1 MEESHL
7 SQLRCDFRRVY
18 GCSFDEVPVDECLDL
33 VHGLPDGSL
42 YVSSVAPSRAWTET
56 RQLACDVMDM
66 MSDIW
71 QARCGV
77 DEHRRKRLPRPW
89 DADAAKAKAGYMQRQ
104 MDEAEKAREV
114 IENTKW
120 EAV

>member
-1 MEESHL
+1 M
-7 SQLRCDFRRVY
+7 
-18 GCSFDEVPVDECLDL
+18 DECLDL
-33 VHGLPDGSL
+33 VRGLPDGSL
-42 YVSSVAPSRAWTET
+42 YVSAVAPSRSWTEP
-56 RQLACDVMDM
+56 RQLAYDVMDM

-77 DEHRRKRLPRPW
+77 DENRRERLPRPW
-89 DADAAKAKAGYMQRQ
+89 DADVAKARADYMQRQ

>member
-1 MEESHL
+1 M
-7 SQLRCDFRRVY
+7 R
-18 GCSFDEVPVDECLDL
+18 
-33 VHGLPDGSL
+33 GLPDGSL
-42 YVSSVAPSRAWTET
+42 YVSAVAPSRSWTEP

-66 MSDIW
+66 MGDIW
-71 QARCGV
+71 QAWCGV
-77 DEHRRKRLPRPW
+77 DKNRRERLPRPW
-89 DADAAKAKAGYMQRQ
+89 DARARADYMQRQ